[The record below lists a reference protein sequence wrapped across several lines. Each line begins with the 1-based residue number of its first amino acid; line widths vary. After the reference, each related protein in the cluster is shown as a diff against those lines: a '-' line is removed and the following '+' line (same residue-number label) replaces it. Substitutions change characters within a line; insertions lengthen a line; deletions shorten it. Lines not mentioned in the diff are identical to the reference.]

1 MFTKYDTLVESLIPP
16 VPDED
21 LYGDIEEDL
30 QNLAIG
36 GDSDQD
42 SDIGSD
48 ETALIESLFG
58 AAQEKLNNE
67 IVKPFE
73 KILDVP
79 WVPVSGMS
87 IFQSAECFTN

>member
-1 MFTKYDTLVESLIPP
+1 MESLIPP

-36 GDSDQD
+36 DDSDEN
-42 SDIGSD
+42 SDAGSD
-48 ETALIESLFG
+48 ETALIESLFS

-73 KILDVP
+73 KILNVP
-79 WVPVSGMS
+79 WVAVSGMS
-87 IFQSAECFTN
+87 IL

>member
-36 GDSDQD
+36 DDGDENSDA
-42 SDIGSD
+42 GAD

-73 KILDVP
+73 KILNVP
-79 WVPVSGMS
+79 WVAVSGMS
-87 IFQSAECFTN
+87 VL